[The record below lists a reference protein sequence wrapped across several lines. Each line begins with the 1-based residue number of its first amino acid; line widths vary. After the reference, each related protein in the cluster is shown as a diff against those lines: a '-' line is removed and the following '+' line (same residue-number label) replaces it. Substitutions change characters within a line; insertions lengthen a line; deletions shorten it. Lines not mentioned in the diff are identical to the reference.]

1 MALIKCSECGRDVS
15 DKAPACPYCGC
26 PMEDII
32 SNSGKGK
39 PFLEGS
45 TQESNSRENEAQCVE
60 TPSDASAEQTDS
72 TAKGDSNSV
81 EVASVLV
88 VIALL
93 LFGLYFAVQI
103 PYKNNIKSK
112 AEEFGLKD
120 VGVSLH
126 YKLSCGWWDANISC
140 SNFESLS
147 YAEMFEVEKEIDSI
161 PHVFSGYFI
170 SNGSKYDIY
179 GYTET
184 IYKDG
189 VSIYD
194 NYSGSNAK
202 KDYTTGNYSG
212 QSSASVTHTN
222 VEAFTCAEEIV
233 EGNLKAPSTARF
245 CKVTEAT
252 VTALGGGEYEVKG
265 WVDAENSFG
274 AMIRSEFTVTY
285 TALKNGSDIGYKN
298 ATVVFD

>member
-1 MALIKCSECGRDVS
+1 MALIKCSECGHDVS

-26 PMEDII
+26 PMEVII
-32 SNSGKGK
+32 SNSSKEE

-45 TQESNSRENEAQCVE
+45 AQESNNRENEIQGVE
-60 TPSDASAEQTDS
+60 TPGDASAEQADK
-72 TAKGDSNSV
+72 AGKGDSNSV
-81 EVASVLV
+81 KVASALV

-93 LFGLYFAVQI
+93 LFGLYFVVQI
-103 PYKNNIKSK
+103 PYKSDIKSK

-126 YKLSCGWWDANISC
+126 YELSYGWWDATISC

-147 YAEMFEVEKEIDSI
+147 YAEMLKIGKEIDSI
-161 PHVFSGYFI
+161 PHVFSEYFI
-170 SNGSKYDIY
+170 SNGSKYAIHS
-179 GYTET
+179 YTET

-189 VSIYD
+189 VSIYK
-194 NYSGSNAK
+194 NYSGSNAR
-202 KDYTTGNYSG
+202 KDYTTGNYSSRSS
-212 QSSASVTHTN
+212 SSATHTN

-233 EGNLKAPSTARF
+233 RGNLKAPSTAKF

-252 VTALGGGEYEVKG
+252 VTDLGGGEYEVKG

-274 AMIRSEFTVTY
+274 AMIRREFTVTY
-285 TALKNGSDIGYKN
+285 TALKKGSDIGYRN